1 MRFHM
6 NQGGHGARASLTSDS
21 ALSAVILTLLAMF
34 KVVLH
39 GIGLAALAV
48 SWLATPAVAETKSP
62 VVVEL
67 FTSQGCSSCPPA
79 EAFLGEL
86 AKRPDVLALELHV
99 DYWDY
104 IGWKDPFGS
113 PAYVKR
119 QRAYGA
125 SFGER
130 YVYTPQMVINGQD
143 HEVGSKRYLVEK
155 KISLIR
161 GSTAPGP
168 TVKLEKVGDSVRV
181 KVSGDKATG
190 NYDIF
195 FVTFDAKHET
205 KILRGENR
213 GETLVNTNIVRAWD
227 RVGRWSGD
235 PVDLMVSLAG
245 KKGDGGCAVIV
256 QAANQGPIVAAS
268 MLPYEGS

>member
-1 MRFHM
+1 MTMGNDAKAACRGR
-6 NQGGHGARASLTSDS
+6 QASLTCDS
-21 ALSAVILTLLAMF
+21 ALSAVIPTLSSMF
-34 KVVLH
+34 KAVLH

-48 SWLATPAVAETKSP
+48 SWLAAPATAETRSP

-67 FTSQGCSSCPPA
+67 YTSQGCSSCPPA

-86 AKRPDVLALELHV
+86 AKRSDVLALELHV

-130 YVYTPQMVINGQD
+130 YVYTPQMVINGRD
-143 HEVGSKRYLVEK
+143 HEVGSKRYQVEK
-155 KISLIR
+155 KIALIR
-161 GSTAPGP
+161 GSAPPGP
-168 TVKLEKVGDSVRV
+168 TVKLEKVGNKVRV
-181 KVSGDKATG
+181 KVSGDEMSG
-190 NYDIF
+190 DYDIF
-195 FVTFDAKHET
+195 FVTFDAEHET
-205 KILRGENR
+205 KVLRGENR
-213 GETLVNTNIVRAWD
+213 GETLINTNIVRAWD
-227 RVGRWSGD
+227 RVGGWSGD
-235 PVDLMVSLAG
+235 PVELTVSLAG

-256 QAANQGPIVAAS
+256 QAANQGPIVAAG
-268 MLPYEGS
+268 MLPY